1 MFDMTQPSLTSGEKL
16 WLLALN
22 RGPFAPAPGEP
33 VMSDALRES
42 LIAKGLISQKMG
54 LVQITLKGSSVANEL
69 IRAA

>member
-1 MFDMTQPSLTSGEKL
+1 MSNSELTSGEKL

-22 RGPFAPAPGEP
+22 RAPLASAPGEP
-33 VMSDALRES
+33 VMADELRDS
-42 LIAKGLISQKMG
+42 LLAKGLICQKMG